1 MPADTTLPQISG
13 KHGNGNAPYP
23 CHQRT
28 TPPGGNGFIDYG
40 YCRTSLDSSEGVRD
54 PRCPNDCKHK
64 APADVVEGFAVRFA
78 TRGAVSAAEWVRA
91 EKGVQA

>member
-1 MPADTTLPQISG
+1 MPADTTLPETSIR
-13 KHGNGNAPYP
+13 HGDASEPYQCSTQP
-23 CHQRT
+23 K
-28 TPPGGNGFIDYG
+28 PPGWAGFIDYG

-91 EKGVQA
+91 GKGSQA